1 MTVEALSR
9 VQFATVALFHF
20 LFVPLTRGLTLT
32 VAFMET
38 RWARTGDETYLK
50 MAKYWSRLLL
60 VNFAVGV
67 VTGITLEFQFGMN
80 WAEYSKFVGDI
91 FGAPLAI
98 EATVAF
104 FLESTFIGVWM
115 FSWKRVSR
123 GVHAAIMWVV
133 AGASTLSALWILLAN
148 SWMQRPRG
156 YELQA
161 GRAVLT
167 SFGSFLSSGYSWAK
181 IFHVLSSAYTLTAFF
196 VMGISAIQ
204 LIRLKVTASA
214 AAKAEGRASSAKRAP
229 KKAPRRK
236 EDRKTAAARA
246 VTNAGPATQEMF
258 LRSFRI
264 AATFG
269 IVTSICIIVA
279 GDLSG
284 VQVARWQP
292 SKLAAMEAQWTTVRE
307 APFYLVELPRVARE
321 GNLVEALPVAG
332 LLSFLAYHDA
342 GAVVK
347 GLNDFPSADRPPVF
361 VTFSAFRL
369 MVGLGFL
376 FVLLAVVAL
385 ILSWRNQLTRN
396 RWFLWVMSVALFLPY
411 LASELGWVVAE
422 IGRQP
427 WIVYGL
433 LRTQDAASRNLTPGN
448 VLGSLIAF
456 IVIYGS
462 LAVVDVF
469 LLKKY
474 ANRHED

>member
-1 MTVEALSR
+1 MSVAALSR
-9 VQFATVALFHF
+9 IQFATVAVFHF
-20 LFVPLTRGLTLT
+20 LFVPLTLGLTVMT
-32 VAFMET
+32 ACMET
-38 RWARTGDETYLK
+38 RYARTGDETFLK
-50 MAKYWSRLLL
+50 MTRYWSRLML

-123 GVHAAIMWVV
+123 GVHAGIMWVV

-148 SWMQRPRG
+148 GWMQRPRG
-156 YELQA
+156 YELVG

-167 SFGSFLSSGYSWAK
+167 SFGALLGSPYVWIKF
-181 IFHVLSSAYTLTAFF
+181 FHVIASAYTLTAFF
-196 VMGISAIQ
+196 IMGISAIQ
-204 LIRLKVTASA
+204 ILLK
-214 AAKAEGRASSAKRAP
+214 
-229 KKAPRRK
+229 KK
-236 EDRKTAAARA
+236 E
-246 VTNAGPATQEMF
+246 EMF
-258 LRSFRI
+258 RRSFRI

-269 IVTSICIIVA
+269 IVTSIMIIVA

-284 VQVARWQP
+284 VQVAKYQP
-292 SKLAAMEAQWTTVRE
+292 SKLAAMEAQWETE
-307 APFYLVELPRVARE
+307 KGADFYILQLPRPE
-321 GNLVEALPVAG
+321 KEENSIEALEIPG
-332 LLSFLAYHDA
+332 GLSFLAYHDA
-342 GAVVK
+342 NAVVK
-347 GLNDFPSADRPPVF
+347 GLKDFPPSDRPPVL
-361 VTFSAFRL
+361 VTFVAFRL
-369 MVGLGFL
+369 MVALGFL
-376 FVLLAVVAL
+376 FVLLALVSV
-385 ILSWRNQLTRN
+385 ILAWRKKLSSH
-396 RWFLWVMSVALFLPY
+396 RWFLWIMSFAIILPY

-433 LRTQDAASRNLTPGN
+433 LRTQEAVSRNLTPGD

-456 IVIYGS
+456 IAIYVS

-474 ANRHED
+474 ANKVED

>member
-1 MTVEALSR
+1 MSVAALSR
-9 VQFATVALFHF
+9 IQFATVAVFHF
-20 LFVPLTRGLTLT
+20 LFVPLTLGLTVMT
-32 VAFMET
+32 AYMET
-38 RWARTGDETYLK
+38 RYARTGDETFLR

-67 VTGITLEFQFGMN
+67 VTGLTLEFQFGMN

-123 GVHAAIMWVV
+123 GVHAGIMWVV

-148 SWMQRPRG
+148 GWMQRPRG
-156 YELQA
+156 YELVG

-167 SFGSFLSSGYSWAK
+167 SFGALLGSPYVWIKF
-181 IFHVLSSAYTLTAFF
+181 FHVIASAYTLTAFF
-196 VMGISAIQ
+196 IMGISAIQ
-204 LIRLKVTASA
+204 ILLK
-214 AAKAEGRASSAKRAP
+214 
-229 KKAPRRK
+229 KK
-236 EDRKTAAARA
+236 E
-246 VTNAGPATQEMF
+246 EMF
-258 LRSFRI
+258 RRSFRI

-269 IVTSICIIVA
+269 IVTSIMIIVA

-284 VQVARWQP
+284 VQVAKYQP
-292 SKLAAMEAQWTTVRE
+292 SKLAAMEAQWETE
-307 APFYLVELPRVARE
+307 KGADFYILQLPRPE
-321 GNLVEALPVAG
+321 KEENSIEALEIPG
-332 LLSFLAYHDA
+332 GLSFLAYHDA
-342 GAVVK
+342 NAVVK
-347 GLNDFPSADRPPVF
+347 GLKDFPPSDRPPVL
-361 VTFSAFRL
+361 VTFVAFRL
-369 MVGLGFL
+369 MVALGFL
-376 FVLLAVVAL
+376 FVLLALVSV
-385 ILSWRNQLTRN
+385 ILAWRKKLSSH
-396 RWFLWVMSVALFLPY
+396 RWFLWIMSFAIILPY

-433 LRTQDAASRNLTPGN
+433 LRTQEAVSRNLTPGD

-456 IVIYGS
+456 IAIYVS

-474 ANRHED
+474 ANKVED

>member
-1 MTVEALSR
+1 MASRLYQEALNADMPHDIVGLMSVAVLSR
-9 VQFATVALFHF
+9 IQFATVALFHF
-20 LFVPLTRGLTLT
+20 LFVPLTLGLTVM
-32 VAFMET
+32 VAYMET
-38 RWARTGDETYLK
+38 RWVRTGDETFLK

-123 GVHAAIMWVV
+123 GTHAAIMWVV
-133 AGASTLSALWILLAN
+133 ASASTLSALWILLAN
-148 SWMQRPRG
+148 GFMQRPRG
-156 YELQA
+156 YAIEE

-167 SFGSFLSSGYSWAK
+167 SFGALLTSAYSWAK

-196 VMGISAIQ
+196 IMGISAIQ
-204 LIRLKVTASA
+204 LIRMRGKKGASR
-214 AAKAEGRASSAKRAP
+214 EL
-229 KKAPRRK
+229 
-236 EDRKTAAARA
+236 
-246 VTNAGPATQEMF
+246 F

-279 GDLSG
+279 GDFSG
-284 VQVARWQP
+284 VQVARFQP
-292 SKLAAMEAQWTTVRE
+292 TKLAAMEAQWTTVQG
-307 APFYLVELPRVARE
+307 APFYLLELPRVARE
-321 GNLVEALPVAG
+321 GNLVEALPVPG
-332 LLSFLAYHDA
+332 LLSFLAYHDPR
-342 GAVVK
+342 AVVK
-347 GLNDFPSADRPPVF
+347 GLNDFPPADRPPVF

-376 FVLLAVVAL
+376 FVLLALIAL
-385 ILSWRNQLTRN
+385 VLSWRNKLPQN

-433 LRTQDAASRNLTPGN
+433 LRTQDAASRNLSPGD

-456 IVIYGS
+456 IVIYAS

-469 LLKKY
+469 LLKKF
-474 ANRHED
+474 ANRLED

>member
-1 MTVEALSR
+1 MAVEALSR

-20 LFVPLTRGLTLT
+20 LFVPLTLGLTVM
-32 VAFMET
+32 VAYMES
-38 RWARTGDETYLK
+38 RYARTGDETFLK

-104 FLESTFIGVWM
+104 FVESTFIGLWV

-133 AGASTLSALWILLAN
+133 ASASTLSALWILLAN
-148 SWMQRPRG
+148 GWMQKPRG
-156 YELQA
+156 YEIVA
-161 GRAVLT
+161 GKAELV
-167 SFGSFLSSGYSWAK
+167 SFGALIWNPYAWIKF
-181 IFHVLSSAYTLTAFF
+181 FHVIVAAYTLTAFF
-196 VMGISAIQ
+196 IMGISAIQ
-204 LIRLKVTASA
+204 LLR
-214 AAKAEGRASSAKRAP
+214 
-229 KKAPRRK
+229 RRK
-236 EDRKTAAARA
+236 EA
-246 VTNAGPATQEMF
+246 MF
-258 LRSFRI
+258 KRSFRI

-269 IVTSICIIVA
+269 IVTSILIIVA

-284 VQVARWQP
+284 VQVAKFQP
-292 SKLAAMEAQWTTVRE
+292 TKLAAMEAQWQTETA
-307 APFYLVELPRVARE
+307 APFYLLELPRVMKE
-321 GNLVEALPVAG
+321 GNIIQALGIPKG
-332 LLSFLAYHDA
+332 LSILAYHNA
-342 GAVVK
+342 NATVK
-347 GLNDFPSADRPPVF
+347 GLNDFPPSERPPVF
-361 VTFSAFRL
+361 VPFVAFRG

-376 FVLLAVVAL
+376 FVLLALIAL
-385 ILSWRNQLTRN
+385 ILAWRDKIANH
-396 RWFLWVMSVALFLPY
+396 RWFLWIMTVAIVLPY
-411 LASELGWVVAE
+411 LASELGWILAE

-433 LRTQDAASRNLTPGN
+433 LRTRDAASRSITPGD

-456 IVIYGS
+456 IAIYCT

-469 LLKKY
+469 LLSKY
-474 ANRHED
+474 ANKLED

>member
-1 MTVEALSR
+1 MSVAVLSR
-9 VQFATVALFHF
+9 IQFATVALFHF
-20 LFVPLTRGLTLT
+20 LFVPLTLGLTVL
-32 VAFMET
+32 VAYMET
-38 RWARTGDETYLK
+38 RWARTGDETFLK
-50 MAKYWSRLLL
+50 MARYWSRLLL

-133 AGASTLSALWILLAN
+133 AAASTLSALWILLAN
-148 SWMQRPRG
+148 SWMQSPRG
-156 YELQA
+156 YEMEG
-161 GRAVLT
+161 GRAVLK
-167 SFGSFLSSGYSWAK
+167 SFGAFLASAYSWAK
-181 IFHVLSSAYTLTAFF
+181 IFHVLSSAYTLAAFF
-196 VMGISAIQ
+196 IMGISAIQ
-204 LIRLKVTASA
+204 LIRMKAAAAVAKKA
-214 AAKAEGRASSAKRAP
+214 AAKASSSRKPAKGA
-229 KKAPRRK
+229 AAGS
-236 EDRKTAAARA
+236 AAAR
-246 VTNAGPATQEMF
+246 VPAASSQEMF
-258 LRSFRI
+258 LRSFRL

-269 IVTSICIIVA
+269 IVTSICIIFA

-284 VQVARWQP
+284 VQVAHWQP
-292 SKLAAMEAQWTTVRE
+292 TKLAAMEGQWET
-307 APFYLVELPRVARE
+307 AKSADFFLLELPRLTRD
-321 GNLVEALPVAG
+321 GNLFEALRIPG
-332 LLSFLAYHDA
+332 FLSVLAYHDPN
-342 GAVVK
+342 AVVK
-347 GLNDFPSADRPPVF
+347 GLNDFPPSDRPPVF

-376 FVLLAVVAL
+376 FVLLALVAVY
-385 ILSWRNQLTRN
+385 LSWRKLLQQN
-396 RWFLWVMSVALFLPY
+396 RWFLWIMSVALFLPY
-411 LASELGWVVAE
+411 VAVELGWVVAE

-433 LRTQDAASRNLTPGN
+433 LRTADAASRNLSPGD

-456 IVIYGS
+456 IVIYAS

-469 LLKKY
+469 LLKKF
-474 ANRHED
+474 ANRLED